1 MDQVHEGIPRTWGP
15 RFVVS
20 RNKDPGLGDSS
31 DEESAFIE
39 NDHSSWSPSC
49 FHDHSESESSDGLF
63 NQTPINKEIWDDVLE
78 HEIDEDTFE
87 NRNIP
92 SVDVDASPRPSNR
105 TLLNCLLILLAYFWT
120 YFPIPDNAMEFLLLS
135 LKRFFQ
141 AASLTNNWL
150 ATFAF
155 AFPRSLYIFRREIGL
170 VGDQFRSTSS
180 AQHVVPSINL
190 MTAIEQLG
198 HAKFLKHVRLF
209 GSLIIS
215 NSACANPVVLRC

>member
-1 MDQVHEGIPRTWGP
+1 MDQVHEGSPRTWGP

-39 NDHSSWSPSC
+39 NDHSFWSPSC
-49 FHDHSESESSDGLF
+49 FHDHSESESSDDLF
-63 NQTPINKEIWDDVLE
+63 NQTPINNEIWDDVLE

-92 SVDVDASPRPSNR
+92 SVDVDASPRSSNR
-105 TLLNCLLILLAYFWT
+105 TLLNSLLILLAYFWT

-155 AFPRSLYIFRREIGL
+155 AFPCSLYIFRREIGL
-170 VGDQFRSTSS
+170 VGDQFT
-180 AQHVVPSINL
+180 
-190 MTAIEQLG
+190 
-198 HAKFLKHVRLF
+198 K
-209 GSLIIS
+209 
-215 NSACANPVVLRC
+215 